1 MECYVCHNQEGN
13 KDKCVKTSM
22 QCLENED
29 TCMTNISYTGLSV
42 LFIILYYY
50 NDELLIK
57 DHVLSYA
64 KHITVNLQNYEG
76 IIADLLLPTFA

>member
-1 MECYVCHNQEGN
+1 
-13 KDKCVKTSM
+13 
-22 QCLENED
+22 
-29 TCMTNISYTGLSV
+29 MTNISYTGLSV